1 MKHCADYEERLNDY
15 LDNLLAPPERA
26 GVEQHLEGC
35 AGCREALAAM
45 RSLRERTASLPRSVE
60 PARNLWPGIRDSLA
74 GPRRPVPGSILGFP
88 AWMTGWGR
96 LVPAAAS
103 VALVLLVAVA
113 VVIALRRDT
122 VQPGPGE
129 ADLSGT
135 GPAPIARGETAP
147 PAGPAGSGAAP
158 VTSTDSGPSPAVPA
172 GVAPARLPQQEPLEM
187 AEAEYRA
194 ATEKLLAALQRERGA
209 ASLEAVKVIE
219 ENLRIVE
226 GAIQEIHRAAVDHPG
241 HKVDE
246 RVVIS
251 LYRTRFEL
259 LRQAV
264 RLFSREGE
272 EKQS

>member
-1 MKHCADYEERLNDY
+1 
-15 LDNLLAPPERA
+15 
-26 GVEQHLEGC
+26 
-35 AGCREALAAM
+35 
-45 RSLRERTASLPRSVE
+45 
-60 PARNLWPGIRDSLA
+60 
-74 GPRRPVPGSILGFP
+74 
-88 AWMTGWGR
+88 
-96 LVPAAAS
+96 
-103 VALVLLVAVA
+103 
-113 VVIALRRDT
+113 
-122 VQPGPGE
+122 
-129 ADLSGT
+129 
-135 GPAPIARGETAP
+135 
-147 PAGPAGSGAAP
+147 
-158 VTSTDSGPSPAVPA
+158 
-172 GVAPARLPQQEPLEM
+172 M